1 MYTELVALHIII
13 SRPDNC
19 RAGCKMQV
27 AVVLHSNLGKSE
39 RSEYWSS
46 PALHCSLRMAWRG
59 CCCCRVSS
67 LCWVLAVTFN
77 LTAIMGFLF
86 YFDGQISSWDV
97 SKIEESVRLWY
108 LLGSNKMVPS
118 VALLFNLF
126 GMTAC
131 ICSLLA
137 SLCDQEK
144 LLLPLLVWI
153 LLDLWYIIASF
164 SSKLSSDD
172 ILLLLLYYGL
182 WWFIVYSHR
191 EHLRQE
197 QQSRDENT
205 VSVGPDPLNQNRI
218 EISMIYC

>member
-1 MYTELVALHIII
+1 
-13 SRPDNC
+13 
-19 RAGCKMQV
+19 MQV

-39 RSEYWSS
+39 RMLVQPSAASQR
-46 PALHCSLRMAWRG
+46 RMAWRR

-191 EHLRQE
+191 EHIRQE
-197 QQSRDENT
+197 QQSRDEN
-205 VSVGPDPLNQNRI
+205 SVAPPDPPLNHDQNRI

>member
-1 MYTELVALHIII
+1 
-13 SRPDNC
+13 
-19 RAGCKMQV
+19 MQV

-39 RSEYWSS
+39 RMLVQPS
-46 PALHCSLRMAWRG
+46 PASQRRMAWRR

-108 LLGSNKMVPS
+108 LFGSNKMVPS

-153 LLDLWYIIASF
+153 PLEFASYATIVLVICDF
-164 SSKLSSDD
+164 VDF
-172 ILLLLLYYGL
+172 LLLLLIYGL
-182 WWFIVYSHR
+182 WWFIIYSHR

-197 QQSRDENT
+197 SKNKN
-205 VSVGPDPLNQNRI
+205 SVGPGPLHNQNKT
-218 EISMIYC
+218 EISMIC